1 MFKYLCGC
9 RGLATRQGLSSG
21 DKTENM
27 EVRVSSG
34 ALNKKIKLGFVV
46 VLYPENCKRE
56 RQGVKK
62 NGRELCQPD

>member
-34 ALNKKIKLGFVV
+34 AVNKINKVRVCSSAVNRKLQEGKT
-46 VLYPENCKRE
+46 E
-56 RQGVKK
+56 
-62 NGRELCQPD
+62 